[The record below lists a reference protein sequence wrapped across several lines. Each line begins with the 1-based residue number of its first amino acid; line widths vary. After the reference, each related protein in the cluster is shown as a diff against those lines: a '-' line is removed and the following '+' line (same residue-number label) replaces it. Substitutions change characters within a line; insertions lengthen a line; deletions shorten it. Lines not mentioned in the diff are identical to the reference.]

1 MACSTTMSK
10 DARNQIQKEVL
21 DRARHVVIKVG
32 SAVLTD
38 DSGLDRDMISH
49 LSSQMARLQASG
61 RKVILVSSGAVAAG
75 MAKMEGRIQ
84 PRTIPEKQAM
94 AAIGQAHLMQAYEE
108 AFEEH
113 GFKVAQ
119 VLLTRAGL
127 IPRNRYVNAKNTLK
141 TLIDWNIIPI
151 INENDTVATEE
162 LQFTDNDALS
172 VLVVNLTE
180 ADVLITLSDIDGLY
194 DADPRDNPNARKISQ
209 VEKIDRRLLALAG
222 SAPGRAGRGGM
233 KSKLEAARMVTACGI
248 PMIIAAGRTREV
260 ISRLFEGEP
269 LGTFFHASRRRIYG
283 RKPWIAYALE
293 RKGTIEIDDGAVKAL
308 KQGGGSLLPV
318 GIKRVSGDFHK
329 GDCILC
335 IDERGEEVAIGL
347 TNFDSAEIRKI
358 CGKKSDR
365 IQGIIGRKEK
375 EEVIHRDDMVTLL

>member
-1 MACSTTMSK
+1 MERA
-10 DARNQIQKEVL
+10 DRRQIQKQVL
-21 DRARHVVIKVG
+21 DQARHVVIKVG
-32 SAVLTD
+32 SAVLTNE
-38 DSGLDRDMISH
+38 SGLDTGMIRH
-49 LSSQMARLQASG
+49 LSSQMARLQAAG
-61 RKVILVSSGAVAAG
+61 KRVILVSSGAVAAG
-75 MAKMEGRIQ
+75 MAKMEGRIT
-84 PRTIPEKQAM
+84 PKTIPEKQAM

-194 DADPRDNPNARKISQ
+194 EADPRKEPGARRISE
-209 VEKIDRRLLALAG
+209 VKKVDKRLLCLAG
-222 SAPGRAGRGGM
+222 DEPGRAGRGGM
-233 KSKLEAARMVTACGI
+233 RSKLEAARMVTACGI
-248 PMIIAAGRTREV
+248 PMIIAAGRTKDV
-260 ISRLFEGEP
+260 LSRLFQGEP

-293 RKGTIEIDDGAVKAL
+293 RKGVLEIDDGAVHAL
-308 KQGGGSLLPV
+308 RRGGSSLLPV
-318 GIKRVSGDFHK
+318 GIKRVSGDFRK

-347 TNFDSAEIRKI
+347 TNFDAEEIKKI
-358 CGKKSDR
+358 CGEKSHR